1 MVFPFNRISI
11 RYIFF
16 NISTTSS
23 SVLVSVLFI
32 AKRTCVLISSYRY
45 NKNGQLDYLG
55 MAESGVTNPTIVYDF
70 MPEYD
75 AILESKIIYAG

>member
-1 MVFPFNRISI
+1 M
-11 RYIFF
+11 
-16 NISTTSS
+16 
-23 SVLVSVLFI
+23 
-32 AKRTCVLISSYRY
+32 ISSYRY
-45 NKNGQLDYLG
+45 DKNGQLNYLG